1 MIKNFKLVIEYDG
14 TAYCG
19 WQRQKNDP
27 TIQEAIETAISNMT
41 QQKITLN
48 GSGRT
53 DAGVHAYGQVA
64 NFCCETRL
72 TADVFQK
79 GLNGLLPDDIVIRA
93 CEPVSE
99 TFHARYDAK
108 SKTYRYRILNQ
119 AIPAALYRQY
129 SWHIKKTLNMESMQ
143 AALTGIVG
151 TQDFKAFEGTGS
163 PRAHTVRTV
172 MKAQLTGEQGFV
184 TLNIKANG
192 FLKFMVRNIMGTLVD
207 IGLGKRTP
215 GDIETILASKD
226 RNQASATAPPH
237 GLFLMSVDY
246 E

>member
-27 TIQEAIETAISNMT
+27 TIQEAIETVISNMT

-64 NFCCETRL
+64 NFSCETQL

-99 TFHARYDAK
+99 AFHARYDAK
-108 SKTYRYRILNQ
+108 SKTYRYRIFNQ
-119 AIPAALYRQY
+119 PIPAALYRQY
-129 SWHIKKTLNMESMQ
+129 AWHIKKTLNMESMQ
-143 AALTGIVG
+143 EALTGIVG

-184 TLNIKANG
+184 VLKIKADG

>member
-27 TIQEAIETAISNMT
+27 TIQEAIETAISKMT
-41 QQKITLN
+41 HQKITVT

-64 NFCCETRL
+64 NFSCETRL

-108 SKTYRYRILNQ
+108 SKTYHYRILNQ
-119 AIPAALYRQY
+119 PIPAALYRQY
-129 SWHIKKTLNMESMQ
+129 AWHIKIPLDMKSMQ

-151 TQDFKAFEGTGS
+151 TRDFKAFEGTGS

-184 TLNIKANG
+184 VLKIKADG
-192 FLKFMVRNIMGTLVD
+192 FLKFMVRNIVGTLVD

>member
-1 MIKNFKLVIEYDG
+1 MKNFKLVIEYDG

-41 QQKITLN
+41 HQRITLN

-72 TADVFQK
+72 TADVFLK

-129 SWHIKKTLNMESMQ
+129 AWHIKKTLNMESMQ
-143 AALTGIVG
+143 AKEGFSRHPARYTEASLVKKLEEMGIRQTMIRLSVGIEDTSDIIHDLKEGLAAL
-151 TQDFKAFEGTGS
+151 
-163 PRAHTVRTV
+163 
-172 MKAQLTGEQGFV
+172 
-184 TLNIKANG
+184 
-192 FLKFMVRNIMGTLVD
+192 
-207 IGLGKRTP
+207 
-215 GDIETILASKD
+215 
-226 RNQASATAPPH
+226 
-237 GLFLMSVDY
+237 
-246 E
+246 

>member
-1 MIKNFKLVIEYDG
+1 MKNFKLVIEYDG

-41 QQKITLN
+41 HQRITLN

-72 TADVFQK
+72 TADVFLK

-93 CEPVSE
+93 CEPVPE

-172 MKAQLTGEQGFV
+172 MKAQLTREQGFV
-184 TLNIKANG
+184 VLKIKADG
-192 FLKFMVRNIMGTLVD
+192 FLKFMVRNIVGTLVD

-237 GLFLMSVDY
+237 GLVLMSVDY

>member
-27 TIQEAIETAISNMT
+27 TIQEAIETVISNMT

-64 NFCCETRL
+64 NFSCETQL

-99 TFHARYDAK
+99 AFHARYDAK
-108 SKTYRYRILNQ
+108 SKTYRYRIFNQ
-119 AIPAALYRQY
+119 PIPAALYRQY
-129 SWHIKKTLNMESMQ
+129 AWHIKKTLNMESMQ
-143 AALTGIVG
+143 EALTGIVG

-184 TLNIKANG
+184 VLKIKADG
-192 FLKFMVRNIMGTLVD
+192 FLKFMVRNIVGTLVD

>member
-1 MIKNFKLVIEYDG
+1 
-14 TAYCG
+14 
-19 WQRQKNDP
+19 
-27 TIQEAIETAISNMT
+27 
-41 QQKITLN
+41 
-48 GSGRT
+48 
-53 DAGVHAYGQVA
+53 
-64 NFCCETRL
+64 
-72 TADVFQK
+72 
-79 GLNGLLPDDIVIRA
+79 
-93 CEPVSE
+93 
-99 TFHARYDAK
+99 
-108 SKTYRYRILNQ
+108 
-119 AIPAALYRQY
+119 
-129 SWHIKKTLNMESMQ
+129 MESMQ

-237 GLFLMSVDY
+237 GLVLMSVDY

>member
-1 MIKNFKLVIEYDG
+1 MMKNFKLVIEYDG

-41 QQKITLN
+41 RQKITLT

-64 NFCCETRL
+64 NFSCETRL

-119 AIPAALYRQY
+119 PIPAALYRQY
-129 SWHIKKTLNMESMQ
+129 AWHIKKTLSMESMQ

-184 TLNIKANG
+184 VLKIKADG
-192 FLKFMVRNIMGTLVD
+192 FLKFMVRNIVGTLVD

-237 GLFLMSVDY
+237 GLFLMSVEY